1 MRLRSILTSPIL
13 WIAIVFAG
21 LTLAWM
27 AQGAPVNLITQIAI
41 YTLYGAGVNLLVG
54 YTGLVPF
61 GASVFFGCAS
71 YFAALLLLG
80 PVKQDIAAL
89 LLSVL
94 LSMALAAVLG
104 ALILRRRGLYFSLLT
119 LACSQIAFEVAY
131 KWTAV
136 TGGENGLQGVPRT
149 SFHTE
154 MQFHLFALA
163 TVLLA
168 MWFLWR
174 LVHAPFGRVLQAVR
188 DNEQRASSLGYNT
201 YLVKL
206 LAFVM
211 MAGLVGYA
219 GSLLTLML
227 QGVYAN
233 NLGWQRAGDS
243 LLMTVLGGVHHFLG
257 PLWGAIAFIVLE
269 NRLSAITENWW
280 LIFAPII
287 IVFAL
292 FSPEGIQGLVQRLR
306 RNQRWTL
313 TRNTI
318 PPRPAVIEPYES
330 TAQAMD
336 PDKPVLETRKLSKS
350 FGSLVTAKEIDLEVR
365 PFVLHSIIGPNGAGK
380 TTFYNMLT
388 GVLPP
393 SGGTILFEGKDITK
407 LPMYARA
414 RLGISRSFQILSIFP
429 NLSVFENVRVAV
441 QAQRHGALGFF
452 RDAHDIAPLN
462 ERTWSIL
469 DAVGLADRAADPCM
483 NLPHGAKR
491 LLEIAVTLAIDSKL
505 LLLDEPLAGLAEAD
519 RQIVAELIRNL
530 SKKHAVLLIEHDID
544 RVLAISDRISVLHQ
558 GRMIADGKPAEV
570 ARNPEVIAAY
580 LGTAKGESKA
590 PPAVERVAHAAGKPL
605 LEARAL
611 AVGYGGSTV
620 LNGVDITV
628 HEGEAIALLGRNG
641 VGKTTLLRALT
652 GTLPLDAGSLS
663 FASTDIGARK
673 PYEINRLG
681 ISLVPEGRRLFPNLT
696 VVENL
701 QIAQRAG
708 GLSIEQCFEL
718 FPRLR
723 ARQKA
728 KAENLSGGER
738 QMVAIAR
745 ALVVPSKLV
754 LLDEP
759 FEGLAPSVVEEVM
772 AALVKLRGKVAMVI
786 VEHHA
791 ETVLPIVDRAVV
803 LVNGRIAFAGDAGD
817 LEKDHALQARLLGVV
832 QADES
837 VAA

>member
-1 MRLRSILTSPIL
+1 MRSRPVLTNPIL

-80 PVKQDIAAL
+80 PVKQDLAAL

-94 LSMALAAVLG
+94 ISMAMAAVLG
-104 ALILRRRGLYFSLLT
+104 AFILRRRGLYFSLLT

-136 TGGENGLQGVPRT
+136 TGGENGLQNVPRT
-149 SFHTE
+149 SFASE

-163 TVLLA
+163 TVLIG

-206 LAFVM
+206 GGFVI

-292 FSPEGIQGLVQRLR
+292 FSPEGIQGLVQRLMR
-306 RNQRWTL
+306 RERWTL
-313 TRNTI
+313 TRNSI
-318 PPRPAVIEPYES
+318 PPRPAVIKPYES
-330 TAQAMD
+330 AGQAMD
-336 PDKPVLETRKLSKS
+336 PDKPLLETRKLSKS

-393 SGGTILFEGKDITK
+393 SGGTILFEGRDITR

-441 QAQRHGALGFF
+441 QAQRHGALGFI
-452 RDAHDIAPLN
+452 RDAHGIEPLN

-469 DAVGLADRAADPCM
+469 DAVGLADRAAEPCM

-580 LGTAKGESKA
+580 LGTAKGEAKA
-590 PPAVERVAHAAGKPL
+590 PPAIERKAHAAGKPL
-605 LEARAL
+605 LEAKGL

-628 HEGEAIALLGRNG
+628 HAGEAVALLGRNG

-652 GTLPLDAGSLS
+652 GTLPLNAGSLD
-663 FASTDIGARK
+663 FAGTDIGTCK

-708 GLSIEQCFEL
+708 GLSIEECFAL

-759 FEGLAPSVVEEVM
+759 FEGLAPAVVEEVM

-803 LVNGRIAFAGDAGD
+803 LVNGRIAFAGDAGA
-817 LEKDHALQARLLGVV
+817 LEQDHALQAKLLGVV